1 MRIYTLEEA
10 RAALTQIV
18 PLLER
23 IRAASHALRELQG
36 IVARAS
42 GKSATN
48 GHMPVGELSGED
60 RHDALATELSEAMA
74 ELNTFEIELKD
85 PDRGLIDFY
94 YERGG
99 QIVYLCFMLGEVDIS
114 SWHHI
119 DAGFAGRQPL

>member
-1 MRIYTLEEA
+1 MRIYTLDEA
-10 RAALTQIV
+10 RAALNEIV

-36 IVARAS
+36 VVARAS

-48 GHMPVGELSGED
+48 GHMPAGEISGED
-60 RHDALATELSEAMA
+60 RHEALTTELSEAMA
-74 ELNTFEIELKD
+74 ELTAFEIEIKD

-94 YERGG
+94 HERDG
-99 QIVYLCFMLGEVDIS
+99 QLVYLCFMLGEVDIS

>member
-1 MRIYTLEEA
+1 MRIYTLEDA
-10 RAALTQIV
+10 RAALPAII

-23 IRAASHALRELQG
+23 IRAASHGLRELQG
-36 IVARAS
+36 QVARAS

-48 GHMPVGELSGED
+48 GHMPVDDIKGED
-60 RHDALATELSEAMA
+60 RHEALARELSGAIA

-94 YERGG
+94 HERDG
-99 QIVYLCFMLGEVDIS
+99 QLVYLCFMLGEIDIS
-114 SWHHI
+114 TWHHI